1 MKQKYITA
9 TEFGKQV
16 VIDGCGR
23 TVRFITS
30 AAFLNDSWDVFAG
43 QMFKMDR
50 DRLVVEPFTLPDS
63 WQRSEG
69 IAAPAARGQ
78 RRTRRPETSE

>member
-63 WQRSEG
+63 WQRYQG
-69 IAAPAARGQ
+69 IDAPAARGQ
-78 RRTRRPETSE
+78 PRTRRQ